1 MQLTVTR
8 GANAEYKDAAGNEYY
23 SVSQHLQVLDPDAF
37 AGVNP
42 AVLAAAGMRGEKLH
56 IYFGCMLLSCKGLAP
71 WPERPTGILG
81 EYFDSMARWID
92 REKPVPVLV
101 ETSSI
106 FAKLKT
112 AGTPDCLVLIDGV
125 LWLIDLKSGMARPVH
140 SVQLHIYKRLDG
152 YTGAQRL
159 ASLYA
164 QRGKMARLVE
174 HTHDHVD
181 YSAFLAANAVLNWRR
196 LRNI

>member
-1 MQLTVTR
+1 M
-8 GANAEYKDAAGNEYY
+8 
-23 SVSQHLQVLDPDAF
+23 
-37 AGVNP
+37 
-42 AVLAAAGMRGEKLH
+42 AAAGMRGEKLH
-56 IYFGCMLLSCKGLAP
+56 VFFGCMLLHCKGLAP
-71 WPERPTGILG
+71 WPVRPDGVLG

-112 AGTPDCLVLIDGV
+112 AGTPDCKVIVRGD
-125 LWLIDLKSGMARPVH
+125 LWLDDLKSGIPRPVH
-140 SVQLHIYKRLDG
+140 SVQLHTYKKLKGYEDAERLG
-152 YTGAQRL
+152 
-159 ASLYA
+159 SLYA

-196 LRNI
+196 LRNV